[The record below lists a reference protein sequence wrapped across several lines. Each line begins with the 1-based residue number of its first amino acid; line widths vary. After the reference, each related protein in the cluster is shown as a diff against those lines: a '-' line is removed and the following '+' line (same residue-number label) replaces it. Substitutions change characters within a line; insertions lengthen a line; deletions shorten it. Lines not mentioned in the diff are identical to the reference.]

1 MWTVYKRE
9 IMQREKEQKDFLKK
23 YYAHNKQQHEMQ
35 LQNGNGPIGKQGRG
49 HVMPPRQ
56 ESEDDWPVELDSD
69 EEPVSFQVQKNKE
82 VSSVTLQMVPVF
94 VTFFLTFQRNVPR
107 CSEVGGLRGGGS
119 RLRPRRVC
127 RSRP

>member
-23 YYAHNKQQHEMQ
+23 YYAHNKEQHEMQ
-35 LQNGNGPIGKQGRG
+35 LQNGPMGKQGKG

-69 EEPVSFQVQKNKE
+69 EEPMSFQAQKKHKE
-82 VSSVTLQMVPVF
+82 VRAKIF
-94 VTFFLTFQRNVPR
+94 VITPYASAAFLLKN
-107 CSEVGGLRGGGS
+107 GLIRGAPTGE
-119 RLRPRRVC
+119 
-127 RSRP
+127 

>member
-23 YYAHNKQQHEMQ
+23 YYAHNKEQHEMQ
-35 LQNGNGPIGKQGRG
+35 LQNGPMGKQGKG

-69 EEPVSFQVQKNKE
+69 EEPMSFQAQKKNKE
-82 VSSVTLQMVPVF
+82 VSERKDFHEDTFLIPQTRFKETVMSGEIPRGNKKF
-94 VTFFLTFQRNVPR
+94 V
-107 CSEVGGLRGGGS
+107 
-119 RLRPRRVC
+119 
-127 RSRP
+127 